1 MIDRRK
7 IRRGYRGDN
16 EVKHNIFDSIL
27 SNIVLGKEE
36 KEKSINV
43 VLSKIT
49 TNIK

>member
-1 MIDRRK
+1 MQ
-7 IRRGYRGDN
+7 IRRGYRGGN

-27 SNIVLGKEE
+27 SNIVSDKEE

-43 VLSKIT
+43 ALSEIA